1 MLFLMGASTGA
12 AFATSP
18 AGVDDVKIT
27 QQSETATGTVLDNTG
42 ETVIGASVVV
52 KGTTN
57 GVVTDIDGNFSLQNV
72 KKGAILQVSY
82 VGYKTQE
89 VTWNGKALT
98 ITLAEDTEMLE
109 EVVVV
114 GYGTQ
119 KKTNL
124 TGSVSMVDA
133 EVLEARPVQNVQQA
147 YLMLVR
153 VAFRSPIMMVFS
165 SIFAFRIYPKLA
177 MVFVIC
183 LPILLGGLL
192 FIIKITHPIFV
203 RVFKTYDRLNRTVQ
217 ENLRGIRVVKS
228 FIREDHETEK
238 FDETS
243 DSIRRDFTRAEKN
256 IAWNAPLMQGCSYIC
271 MILVSWLG
279 AKAIIASGNNPD
291 LGLTTGM
298 LMSLITYSMQIL
310 MSVMMISVIFV
321 MVIISR
327 ESANRIYEVLKE
339 ESDIRNV
346 EHPVTEVTDG
356 SIKFEHVTFRYSEKA
371 DKNVLNDVCIDIKSG
386 ETVGII
392 GGTGSS
398 KSTLVQMIPRLY
410 DVTEGSVLVGGVDV
424 REYDIET
431 LRDSVAMVLQ
441 KNVLFSGTVRENLL
455 WGNEHATQEEI
466 EHACDLAQASPFINE
481 MPEKY
486 ETYIEQGG
494 ANVSGGQKQRL
505 CIARALLKNPKVLIL
520 DDSTSAVDTK
530 TDALIRKA
538 FAEEIPDT
546 TKIIIAQRISSVM
559 EADKIIIL
567 DAGEIVA
574 MGNHEELM
582 ATSEIY
588 RETYESQM
596 EGGLSDE

>member
-1 MLFLMGASTGA
+1 MIKRLAKSIREYKLPSFLSALFVSLEVVMEVLIPFEMADMLDHGINAGNMDFVLQSGIKLVIYACLVILFGNLAGKAASTA
-12 AFATSP
+12 ACGF
-18 AGVDDVKIT
+18 GKNLRHDMYYNI
-27 QQSETATGTVLDNTG
+27 Q
-42 ETVIGASVVV
+42 
-52 KGTTN
+52 
-57 GVVTDIDGNFSLQNV
+57 NFSFSNIDKFSTSSL
-72 KKGAILQVSY
+72 
-82 VGYKTQE
+82 
-89 VTWNGKALT
+89 
-98 ITLAEDTEMLE
+98 ITRMTTD
-109 EVVVV
+109 
-114 GYGTQ
+114 
-119 KKTNL
+119 
-124 TGSVSMVDA
+124 
-133 EVLEARPVQNVQQA
+133 VQNVQQA

-153 VAFRSPIMMVFS
+153 TAFRSPIMMVFS
-165 SIFAFRIYPKLA
+165 TVFAFRIYPKLA
-177 MVFVIC
+177 LVFVAC
-183 LPILLGGLL
+183 LPVLMGGLYL
-192 FIIKITHPIFV
+192 IMTKTHPIFK

-228 FIREDHETEK
+228 FIREDHESEK

-243 DSIRRDFTRAEKN
+243 ESIRRDFTHAERN
-256 IAWNAPLMQGCSYIC
+256 IAWNAPLMQGCSYTC
-271 MILVSWLG
+271 MLLVSWLG

-291 LGLTTGM
+291 IGLTTGM

-321 MVIISR
+321 MITISR
-327 ESANRIYEVLKE
+327 ESAERICEVLNE
-339 ESDIRNV
+339 ESDLKNN
-346 EHPVTEVTDG
+346 EHPVFEIPDG
-356 SIKFEHVTFRYSEKA
+356 SVKFEHVTFRYSEKA
-371 DKNVLNDVCIDIKSG
+371 DKNVLDDICLEIKSG
-386 ETVGII
+386 ETIGIL

-410 DVTEGSVLVGGVDV
+410 DATEGSVLVGGKNV
-424 REYDIET
+424 REYDLKT

-505 CIARALLKNPKVLIL
+505 CIARALLKKPKVLIL

-574 MGNHEELM
+574 MGTHEELM

>member
-1 MLFLMGASTGA
+1 MLKRLAKCIREYKLPSFLSALFVSLEVVMEVLIPFEMADMLDHGINAGDMDFVIQSGIRLVIFASLVILFGNLAGRAASTA
-12 AFATSP
+12 ACGF
-18 AGVDDVKIT
+18 GKNLRHDMYYNI
-27 QQSETATGTVLDNTG
+27 Q
-42 ETVIGASVVV
+42 
-52 KGTTN
+52 
-57 GVVTDIDGNFSLQNV
+57 NFSFSNIDKFSTSSL
-72 KKGAILQVSY
+72 
-82 VGYKTQE
+82 
-89 VTWNGKALT
+89 
-98 ITLAEDTEMLE
+98 ITRMTTD
-109 EVVVV
+109 
-114 GYGTQ
+114 
-119 KKTNL
+119 
-124 TGSVSMVDA
+124 
-133 EVLEARPVQNVQQA
+133 VQNVQQA

-153 VAFRSPIMMVFS
+153 TAFRSPIMMVFS
-165 SIFAFRIYPKLA
+165 TVFAFRIYPKLA
-177 MVFVIC
+177 IVFVAC
-183 LPILLGGLL
+183 LPILMGGLY
-192 FIIKITHPIFV
+192 FIMTKTHPIFK

-228 FIREDHETEK
+228 FIREDHESEK

-243 DSIRRDFTRAEKN
+243 ESIRRDFTRAEQN
-256 IAWNAPLMQGCSYIC
+256 IAWNAPLMQSCSYAC
-271 MILVSWLG
+271 MLLVSWLG

-291 LGLTTGM
+291 IGLTTGM

-321 MVIISR
+321 MITISR
-327 ESANRIYEVLKE
+327 ESAERICEVLNE
-339 ESDIRNV
+339 ESNLKNN
-346 EHPVTEVTDG
+346 EHPVFEIPDG
-356 SIKFEHVTFRYSEKA
+356 SVKFEHVTFRYSEKA
-371 DKNVLNDVCIDIKSG
+371 DKNVLNDVCLEIKSG
-386 ETVGII
+386 ETVGIL

-410 DVTEGSVLVGGVDV
+410 DATEGSVLVGGKDV
-424 REYDIET
+424 REYDLEA

-466 EHACDLAQASPFINE
+466 EHACELAQAAPFINE

-505 CIARALLKNPKVLIL
+505 CIARALLKKPKILIL

-546 TKIIIAQRISSVM
+546 TKIIIAQRVASVM
-559 EADKIIIL
+559 DSDKIIIL
-567 DAGEIVA
+567 DAGKIVA
-574 MGNHEELM
+574 MGTHEELM
-582 ATSEIY
+582 ETSEIY

-596 EGGLSDE
+596 KGGLSDE

>member
-1 MLFLMGASTGA
+1 MIKRLAKCVREYKLPSFLSAFFVSLEVVMEVLIPFEMADMLDYGINAGNMDFVLRSGLKLIIYACLTILFGNLAGRAASTA
-12 AFATSP
+12 ACGF
-18 AGVDDVKIT
+18 GKNLRKDMYYNI
-27 QQSETATGTVLDNTG
+27 Q
-42 ETVIGASVVV
+42 
-52 KGTTN
+52 
-57 GVVTDIDGNFSLQNV
+57 NFSFSNIDKFSASSL
-72 KKGAILQVSY
+72 
-82 VGYKTQE
+82 
-89 VTWNGKALT
+89 
-98 ITLAEDTEMLE
+98 ITRMTTD
-109 EVVVV
+109 
-114 GYGTQ
+114 
-119 KKTNL
+119 
-124 TGSVSMVDA
+124 
-133 EVLEARPVQNVQQA
+133 VQNVQQA
-147 YLMLVR
+147 YLMLIR
-153 VAFRSPIMMVFS
+153 IAFRSPIMMVFS

-177 MVFVIC
+177 LVFVIC
-183 LPILLGGLL
+183 LPILLAGLL
-192 FIIKITHPIFV
+192 FIVKITHPIFV

-243 DSIRRDFTRAEKN
+243 ESIRSDFTHAEQN

-279 AKAIIASGNNPD
+279 AQAIIASGNNQA

-321 MVIISR
+321 MIIISR
-327 ESANRIYEVLKE
+327 ESANRIYEVLSE
-339 ESDIRNV
+339 ESDLKNRENPLYDV
-346 EHPVTEVTDG
+346 PDG
-356 SIKFEHVTFRYSEKA
+356 SIEFKNVTFRYSEKA
-371 DKNVLNDVCIDIKSG
+371 DKNVLNNVSVKIKSG
-386 ETVGII
+386 ETIGII

-410 DVTEGSVLVGGVDV
+410 DVTEGSVSVGGIDV
-424 REYDIET
+424 RDYDIET

-505 CIARALLKNPKVLIL
+505 CIARALLKKPKILIL

-546 TKIIIAQRISSVM
+546 TKIIIAQRIASVM

-582 ATSEIY
+582 ATNEIY

>member
-1 MLFLMGASTGA
+1 MLKRLAKCVREYKLPSFLSALFVSLEVVMEVLIPFEMADMLDHGINAGDMDFVIQSGIRLVIFASLVILFGNLAGRAASTA
-12 AFATSP
+12 ACGF
-18 AGVDDVKIT
+18 GKNLRHDMYYNI
-27 QQSETATGTVLDNTG
+27 Q
-42 ETVIGASVVV
+42 
-52 KGTTN
+52 
-57 GVVTDIDGNFSLQNV
+57 NFSFSNIDKFSTSSL
-72 KKGAILQVSY
+72 
-82 VGYKTQE
+82 
-89 VTWNGKALT
+89 
-98 ITLAEDTEMLE
+98 ITRMTTD
-109 EVVVV
+109 
-114 GYGTQ
+114 
-119 KKTNL
+119 
-124 TGSVSMVDA
+124 
-133 EVLEARPVQNVQQA
+133 VQNVQQA

-153 VAFRSPIMMVFS
+153 TAFRSPIMMVFS
-165 SIFAFRIYPKLA
+165 TVFAFRIYPKLA
-177 MVFVIC
+177 IVFVAC
-183 LPILLGGLL
+183 LPILMGGLY
-192 FIIKITHPIFV
+192 FIMTKTHPIFK

-228 FIREDHETEK
+228 FIREDHESEK

-243 DSIRRDFTRAEKN
+243 ESIRRDFTRAEQN
-256 IAWNAPLMQGCSYIC
+256 IAWNAPLMQSCSYAC
-271 MILVSWLG
+271 MLLVSWLG

-321 MVIISR
+321 MITISR
-327 ESANRIYEVLKE
+327 ESAERICEVLNE
-339 ESDIRNV
+339 ESNLKNN
-346 EHPVTEVTDG
+346 EHPVFEIPDG
-356 SIKFEHVTFRYSEKA
+356 SVRFQHVTFRYSEKA
-371 DKNVLNDVCIDIKSG
+371 DKNVLDDVCLEIKSG
-386 ETVGII
+386 ETVGIL

-410 DVTEGSVLVGGVDV
+410 DATEGSVLVGGKDV
-424 REYDIET
+424 LEYDLEA

-466 EHACDLAQASPFINE
+466 EHACELAQAAPFINE

-494 ANVSGGQKQRL
+494 ANISGGQKQRL
-505 CIARALLKNPKVLIL
+505 CIARALLKKPKILIL

-546 TKIIIAQRISSVM
+546 TKIIIAQRVASVM
-559 EADKIIIL
+559 DSDKIIIL
-567 DAGEIVA
+567 DAGKIVA
-574 MGNHEELM
+574 MGTHEELM
-582 ATSEIY
+582 ETSEIY

-596 EGGLSDE
+596 KGGLSDE

>member
-1 MLFLMGASTGA
+1 MLKRLAKCIREYKLPSFLSALFVSLEVVMEVLIPFEMADMLDHGINAGDMDFVIQSGIRLVIFASLVILFGNLAGRAASTA
-12 AFATSP
+12 ACGF
-18 AGVDDVKIT
+18 GKNLRHDMYYNI
-27 QQSETATGTVLDNTG
+27 Q
-42 ETVIGASVVV
+42 
-52 KGTTN
+52 
-57 GVVTDIDGNFSLQNV
+57 NFSFSNIDKFSTSSL
-72 KKGAILQVSY
+72 
-82 VGYKTQE
+82 
-89 VTWNGKALT
+89 
-98 ITLAEDTEMLE
+98 ITRMTTD
-109 EVVVV
+109 
-114 GYGTQ
+114 
-119 KKTNL
+119 
-124 TGSVSMVDA
+124 
-133 EVLEARPVQNVQQA
+133 VQNVQQA

-153 VAFRSPIMMVFS
+153 TAFRSPIMMVFS
-165 SIFAFRIYPKLA
+165 TVFAFRIYPKLA
-177 MVFVIC
+177 IVFVAC
-183 LPILLGGLL
+183 LPILMGGLY
-192 FIIKITHPIFV
+192 FIMTKTHPIFK

-228 FIREDHETEK
+228 FIREDHESEK

-243 DSIRRDFTRAEKN
+243 ESIRRDFTRAEQN
-256 IAWNAPLMQGCSYIC
+256 IAWNAPLMQSCSYAC
-271 MILVSWLG
+271 MLLVSWLG

-321 MVIISR
+321 MITISR
-327 ESANRIYEVLKE
+327 ESAERICEVLNE
-339 ESDIRNV
+339 ESDLKNN
-346 EHPVTEVTDG
+346 EHPVFEIPDG
-356 SIKFEHVTFRYSEKA
+356 SVKFEHVTFRYSEKA
-371 DKNVLNDVCIDIKSG
+371 DKNVLDDVCLEIKSG
-386 ETVGII
+386 ETVGIL

-410 DVTEGSVLVGGVDV
+410 DATEGSVLVGGKDV
-424 REYDIET
+424 REYDLEA

-455 WGNEHATQEEI
+455 WGNEHATQEEL
-466 EHACDLAQASPFINE
+466 EHACELAQAAPFINE

-486 ETYIEQGG
+486 ETHIEQGG

-505 CIARALLKNPKVLIL
+505 CIARALLKKPKILIL

-546 TKIIIAQRISSVM
+546 TKIIIAQRVSSVM

-567 DAGEIVA
+567 DAGKIVA
-574 MGNHEELM
+574 MGTHEELLE
-582 ATSEIY
+582 TSEIY

-596 EGGLSDE
+596 KGGLSDE

>member
-1 MLFLMGASTGA
+1 MLKRLAKCIREYKLPSFLSALFVSLEVVMEVLIPFEMADMLDHGINAGDMDFVIQSGIRLVIFASLVILFGNLAGRAASTA
-12 AFATSP
+12 ACGF
-18 AGVDDVKIT
+18 GKNLRHDMYYNI
-27 QQSETATGTVLDNTG
+27 Q
-42 ETVIGASVVV
+42 
-52 KGTTN
+52 
-57 GVVTDIDGNFSLQNV
+57 NFSFSNIDKFSTSSL
-72 KKGAILQVSY
+72 
-82 VGYKTQE
+82 
-89 VTWNGKALT
+89 
-98 ITLAEDTEMLE
+98 ITRMTTD
-109 EVVVV
+109 
-114 GYGTQ
+114 
-119 KKTNL
+119 
-124 TGSVSMVDA
+124 
-133 EVLEARPVQNVQQA
+133 VQNVQQA

-153 VAFRSPIMMVFS
+153 TAFRSPIMMVFS
-165 SIFAFRIYPKLA
+165 TVFAFRIYPKLA
-177 MVFVIC
+177 IVFVAC
-183 LPILLGGLL
+183 LPILMGGLY
-192 FIIKITHPIFV
+192 FIMTKTHPIFK

-228 FIREDHETEK
+228 FIREDHESEK

-243 DSIRRDFTRAEKN
+243 ESIRKDFTRAEQN
-256 IAWNAPLMQGCSYIC
+256 IAWNAPLMQSCSYAC
-271 MILVSWLG
+271 MLLVSWLG

-321 MVIISR
+321 MITISR
-327 ESANRIYEVLKE
+327 ESAERICEVLNE
-339 ESDIRNV
+339 ESNLKNN
-346 EHPVTEVTDG
+346 EHPVFEIPDG
-356 SIKFEHVTFRYSEKA
+356 SVKFEHVTFRYSEKA
-371 DKNVLNDVCIDIKSG
+371 DKNVLDDVCLEIKSG
-386 ETVGII
+386 ETVGIL

-410 DVTEGSVLVGGVDV
+410 DTTEGSVLVGGKDV
-424 REYDIET
+424 REYDLEA

-466 EHACDLAQASPFINE
+466 EHACELAQAAPFINE

-505 CIARALLKNPKVLIL
+505 CIARALLKKPKILIL

-546 TKIIIAQRISSVM
+546 TKIIIAQRVASVM
-559 EADKIIIL
+559 DSDKIIIL
-567 DAGEIVA
+567 DAGKIVA
-574 MGNHEELM
+574 MGTHEELM
-582 ATSEIY
+582 ETSEIY

-596 EGGLSDE
+596 KGGLSDE

>member
-1 MLFLMGASTGA
+1 MLKRLAQCVREYKLPSFLSAFFVSLEVVMEVLIPFEMADMLDFGINAGNMEFVIQSGIRLMIYACLTILFGNLAGRAASTA
-12 AFATSP
+12 ACGF
-18 AGVDDVKIT
+18 GKNLRKDMYYNI
-27 QQSETATGTVLDNTG
+27 Q
-42 ETVIGASVVV
+42 
-52 KGTTN
+52 
-57 GVVTDIDGNFSLQNV
+57 NFSFSNIDKFSASSL
-72 KKGAILQVSY
+72 
-82 VGYKTQE
+82 
-89 VTWNGKALT
+89 
-98 ITLAEDTEMLE
+98 ITRMTTD
-109 EVVVV
+109 
-114 GYGTQ
+114 
-119 KKTNL
+119 
-124 TGSVSMVDA
+124 
-133 EVLEARPVQNVQQA
+133 VQNVQQA

-183 LPILLGGLL
+183 LPVLLAGLL
-192 FIIKITHPIFV
+192 FIIKKTHPIFV

-228 FIREDHETEK
+228 FIREDKEIEK

-243 DSIRRDFTRAEKN
+243 DSIRSDFTRAEKN
-256 IAWNAPLMQGCSYIC
+256 IAWNAPLMQGCSYTC
-271 MILVSWLG
+271 MLLVAWLG
-279 AKAIIASGNNPD
+279 ANAIIASGNNPE

-327 ESANRIYEVLKE
+327 ESANRIYEVLSE
-339 ESDIRNV
+339 ESDLKNG
-346 EHPVTEVTDG
+346 ENPVSEVPDG
-356 SIKFEHVTFRYSEKA
+356 SIEFKNVTFRYSEKA
-371 DKNVLNDVCIDIKSG
+371 DKNVLSNVSVKIKSG
-386 ETVGII
+386 ETIGII

-398 KSTLVQMIPRLY
+398 KSTFVQMIPRLY
-410 DVTEGSVLVGGVDV
+410 DATEGFVSVGGIDV
-424 REYDIET
+424 RDYDLET

-441 KNVLFSGTVRENLL
+441 KNVLFSGTIRENLL
-455 WGNEHATQEEI
+455 WGNENATQEEI

-505 CIARALLKNPKVLIL
+505 CIARALLKKPKVLIL

-546 TKIIIAQRISSVM
+546 TKIIIAQRIASVM
-559 EADKIIIL
+559 DADKIIIL

-574 MGNHEELM
+574 MGTHEELLE
-582 ATSEIY
+582 TSEIY

-596 EGGLSDE
+596 KGGLSDE

>member
-1 MLFLMGASTGA
+1 MHGRRLILKSRLLFHI
-12 AFATSP
+12 
-18 AGVDDVKIT
+18 V
-27 QQSETATGTVLDNTG
+27 
-42 ETVIGASVVV
+42 
-52 KGTTN
+52 
-57 GVVTDIDGNFSLQNV
+57 
-72 KKGAILQVSY
+72 
-82 VGYKTQE
+82 
-89 VTWNGKALT
+89 
-98 ITLAEDTEMLE
+98 
-109 EVVVV
+109 
-114 GYGTQ
+114 
-119 KKTNL
+119 
-124 TGSVSMVDA
+124 
-133 EVLEARPVQNVQQA
+133 
-147 YLMLVR
+147 
-153 VAFRSPIMMVFS
+153 
-165 SIFAFRIYPKLA
+165 
-177 MVFVIC
+177 
-183 LPILLGGLL
+183 GLL
-192 FIIKITHPIFV
+192 FPARCHGCDRIIQRDVFLCDDCLKKAERLENPCTGCGKPVGECECGRNNFKLNITAPFAYTGSIVAAIHRFKFRCLPLLLAGLIFIIKKTHPIFV
-203 RVFKTYDRLNRTVQ
+203 KVFKTYDRLNRTVQ

-228 FIREDHETEK
+228 FIREDHEAEK

-256 IAWNAPLMQGCSYIC
+256 IAWNAPLMQGCSYAC
-271 MILVSWLG
+271 MLIVSWLG
-279 AKAIIASGNNPD
+279 AQAIIASGNNQE

-321 MVIISR
+321 MIIISR
-327 ESANRIYEVLKE
+327 ESANRIYEVLNE
-339 ESDIRNV
+339 ESNLKNN
-346 EHPVTEVTDG
+346 EHPVFEIPDG
-356 SIKFEHVTFRYSEKA
+356 SIKFEHVNFRYSEKA
-371 DKNVLNDVCIDIKSG
+371 DKNVLSDICLDIKSG

-410 DVTEGSVLVGGVDV
+410 DVTEGSVLVGGKDV
-424 REYDIET
+424 REYDLKS

-441 KNVLFSGTVRENLL
+441 KNVLFSGSVKENLL
-455 WGNEHATQEEI
+455 WGNEHATMEEI

-486 ETYIEQGG
+486 DTHIEQGG

-505 CIARALLKNPKVLIL
+505 CIARALLKKPKILIL

-559 EADKIIIL
+559 DADKIIIL

-574 MGNHEELM
+574 MGTHEELM
-582 ATSEIY
+582 ETSEIY

>member
-1 MLFLMGASTGA
+1 MIKRLAKCVREYKLPSFLSALFVSLEVVMEVLIPFEMADMLDYGINAGNMDFVIKSGIRLMIFACLTILFGNLAGRAASTA
-12 AFATSP
+12 ACGF
-18 AGVDDVKIT
+18 GKNLRHDMYYNI
-27 QQSETATGTVLDNTG
+27 Q
-42 ETVIGASVVV
+42 
-52 KGTTN
+52 
-57 GVVTDIDGNFSLQNV
+57 NFSFSNIDKFSTASL
-72 KKGAILQVSY
+72 
-82 VGYKTQE
+82 
-89 VTWNGKALT
+89 
-98 ITLAEDTEMLE
+98 ITRMTTD
-109 EVVVV
+109 
-114 GYGTQ
+114 
-119 KKTNL
+119 
-124 TGSVSMVDA
+124 
-133 EVLEARPVQNVQQA
+133 VQNVQQA

-153 VAFRSPIMMVFS
+153 IAFRSPIMMIFS
-165 SIFAFRIYPKLA
+165 AVFAFRIYPKLA
-177 MVFVIC
+177 LVFVAC
-183 LPILLGGLL
+183 LPVLMAGLI
-192 FIIKITHPIFV
+192 FIIKKTHPIFV
-203 RVFKTYDRLNRTVQ
+203 KVFKTYDRLNRTVQ

-256 IAWNAPLMQGCSYIC
+256 IAWNAPLMQSCSYTC
-271 MILVSWLG
+271 MLLVSWLG
-279 AKAIIASGNNPD
+279 ANAIIASGNNPD

-310 MSVMMISVIFV
+310 MSVMMLSFIFV
-321 MVIISR
+321 MIIISR
-327 ESANRIYEVLKE
+327 ESANRICEVLKE
-339 ESDIRNV
+339 ESDIKNV
-346 EHPVTEVTDG
+346 EHPVSEVKDG
-356 SIKFEHVTFRYSEKA
+356 SISFEHVTFRYSEKA
-371 DKNVLNDVCIDIKSG
+371 DKNVLDDICISIKSG

-410 DVTEGSVLVGGVDV
+410 DVTEGSVSVGGVDV

-505 CIARALLKNPKVLIL
+505 CIARALLKKPKVLIL

-546 TKIIIAQRISSVM
+546 TKIIIAQRIASVM
-559 EADKIIIL
+559 DADKIIIL
-567 DAGEIVA
+567 DAGKIVA
-574 MGNHEELM
+574 MGTHEELIE
-582 ATSEIY
+582 TSEIY

-596 EGGLSDE
+596 KGGLSDE

>member
-1 MLFLMGASTGA
+1 MLKRLAKCVREYKLPSFLSALFVSLEVVMEVLMPFEMADMLDLGINAGNMDFVLQSGIRLIIYACLTILFGNLAGRAASTA
-12 AFATSP
+12 ACGF
-18 AGVDDVKIT
+18 GKNLRQDMYYNI
-27 QQSETATGTVLDNTG
+27 Q
-42 ETVIGASVVV
+42 
-52 KGTTN
+52 
-57 GVVTDIDGNFSLQNV
+57 NFSFSNIDKFSTSSL
-72 KKGAILQVSY
+72 
-82 VGYKTQE
+82 
-89 VTWNGKALT
+89 
-98 ITLAEDTEMLE
+98 ITRMTTD
-109 EVVVV
+109 
-114 GYGTQ
+114 
-119 KKTNL
+119 
-124 TGSVSMVDA
+124 
-133 EVLEARPVQNVQQA
+133 VQNVQQA

-183 LPILLGGLL
+183 LPLLLGGLL

-346 EHPVTEVTDG
+346 EHPVTEVPDG

-371 DKNVLNDVCIDIKSG
+371 DKNVLSDVCIDIKSG

-505 CIARALLKNPKVLIL
+505 CIARALLKKPKVLIL

-574 MGNHEELM
+574 MGTHEELM

>member
-1 MLFLMGASTGA
+1 MIKRLAKSIREYKLPSFLSALFVSLEVVMEVLIPFEMADMLDHGINAGNMDFVLQSGIKLVIYACLVILFGNLAGKAASTA
-12 AFATSP
+12 ACGF
-18 AGVDDVKIT
+18 GKNLRHDMYYNI
-27 QQSETATGTVLDNTG
+27 Q
-42 ETVIGASVVV
+42 
-52 KGTTN
+52 
-57 GVVTDIDGNFSLQNV
+57 NFSFSNIDKFSTSSL
-72 KKGAILQVSY
+72 
-82 VGYKTQE
+82 
-89 VTWNGKALT
+89 
-98 ITLAEDTEMLE
+98 ITRMTTD
-109 EVVVV
+109 
-114 GYGTQ
+114 
-119 KKTNL
+119 
-124 TGSVSMVDA
+124 
-133 EVLEARPVQNVQQA
+133 VQNVQQA

-153 VAFRSPIMMVFS
+153 TAFRSPIMMVFS
-165 SIFAFRIYPKLA
+165 TVFAFRIYPKLA
-177 MVFVIC
+177 LVFVAC
-183 LPILLGGLL
+183 LPVLMGGLYL
-192 FIIKITHPIFV
+192 IMTKTHPIFK

-228 FIREDHETEK
+228 FIREDHESEK

-243 DSIRRDFTRAEKN
+243 ESIRRDFTHAERN
-256 IAWNAPLMQGCSYIC
+256 IAWNAPLMQGCSYTC
-271 MILVSWLG
+271 MLLVSWLG

-321 MVIISR
+321 MITISR
-327 ESANRIYEVLKE
+327 ESAERICEVLNE
-339 ESDIRNV
+339 ESDLKNN
-346 EHPVTEVTDG
+346 EHPVFEIPDG
-356 SIKFEHVTFRYSEKA
+356 SVKFEHVTFRYSEKA
-371 DKNVLNDVCIDIKSG
+371 DKNVLDDVCLEIKSG
-386 ETVGII
+386 ETIGIL

-410 DVTEGSVLVGGVDV
+410 DATEGSVLVGGKNV
-424 REYDIET
+424 REYDLKT

-455 WGNEHATQEEI
+455 WGNENATQEEI
-466 EHACDLAQASPFINE
+466 EHACELAQAAPFINE

-505 CIARALLKNPKVLIL
+505 CIARAILKKPKVLIL

-530 TDALIRKA
+530 NDALIRKA

-546 TKIIIAQRISSVM
+546 TKIIIAQRVSSVM

-567 DAGEIVA
+567 DAGKIVA
-574 MGNHEELM
+574 MGTHEELLE
-582 ATSEIY
+582 TSEIY

-596 EGGLSDE
+596 KGGLSDE

>member
-1 MLFLMGASTGA
+1 MIKRLAKCIREYKLPSFLSALFVSLEVVMEVLIPFEMADMLDHGINAGDMDFVIQSGIRLVIFASLVILFGNLAGRAASTA
-12 AFATSP
+12 ACGF
-18 AGVDDVKIT
+18 GKNLRHDMYYNI
-27 QQSETATGTVLDNTG
+27 Q
-42 ETVIGASVVV
+42 
-52 KGTTN
+52 
-57 GVVTDIDGNFSLQNV
+57 NFSFSNIDKFSTSSL
-72 KKGAILQVSY
+72 
-82 VGYKTQE
+82 
-89 VTWNGKALT
+89 
-98 ITLAEDTEMLE
+98 ITRMTTD
-109 EVVVV
+109 
-114 GYGTQ
+114 
-119 KKTNL
+119 
-124 TGSVSMVDA
+124 
-133 EVLEARPVQNVQQA
+133 VQNVQQA

-153 VAFRSPIMMVFS
+153 TAFRSPIMMVFS
-165 SIFAFRIYPKLA
+165 TVFAFRIYPKLA
-177 MVFVIC
+177 IVFVAC
-183 LPILLGGLL
+183 LPILMGGLY
-192 FIIKITHPIFV
+192 FIMTKTHPIFK

-228 FIREDHETEK
+228 FIREDHESEK

-243 DSIRRDFTRAEKN
+243 ESIRRDFTRAEQN
-256 IAWNAPLMQGCSYIC
+256 IAWNAPLMQSCSYAC
-271 MILVSWLG
+271 MLLVSWLG
-279 AKAIIASGNNPD
+279 AKAIIASGNNQA

-321 MVIISR
+321 MIIISR
-327 ESANRIYEVLKE
+327 ESANRIYEVLNE
-339 ESDIRNV
+339 ESDLKNN
-346 EHPVTEVTDG
+346 EHPVFEIPDG
-356 SIKFEHVTFRYSEKA
+356 SIKFEHVNFRYSEKA
-371 DKNVLNDVCIDIKSG
+371 DKNVLSDVCLDIKSG

-410 DVTEGSVLVGGVDV
+410 DVTEGSVLVGGKDV
-424 REYDIET
+424 REYDLKS

-441 KNVLFSGTVRENLL
+441 KNVLFSGSVKENLL
-455 WGNEHATQEEI
+455 WGNEHATMEEI

-486 ETYIEQGG
+486 DTHIEQGG

-505 CIARALLKNPKVLIL
+505 CIARALLKKPKILIL

-559 EADKIIIL
+559 DADKIIIL

-574 MGNHEELM
+574 MGTHEELM
-582 ATSEIY
+582 ETSEIY

>member
-1 MLFLMGASTGA
+1 MLKRLAKCIREYKLPSFLSALFVSLEVVMEVLIPFEMADMLDHGINAGDMDFVIQSGIRLVIFASLVILFGNLAGRAASTA
-12 AFATSP
+12 ACGF
-18 AGVDDVKIT
+18 GKNLRHDMYYNI
-27 QQSETATGTVLDNTG
+27 Q
-42 ETVIGASVVV
+42 
-52 KGTTN
+52 
-57 GVVTDIDGNFSLQNV
+57 NFSFSNIDKFSTSSL
-72 KKGAILQVSY
+72 
-82 VGYKTQE
+82 
-89 VTWNGKALT
+89 
-98 ITLAEDTEMLE
+98 ITRMTTD
-109 EVVVV
+109 
-114 GYGTQ
+114 
-119 KKTNL
+119 
-124 TGSVSMVDA
+124 
-133 EVLEARPVQNVQQA
+133 VQNVQQA

-153 VAFRSPIMMVFS
+153 TAFRSPIMMVFS
-165 SIFAFRIYPKLA
+165 TVFAFRIYPKLA
-177 MVFVIC
+177 IVFVAC
-183 LPILLGGLL
+183 LPILMGGLY
-192 FIIKITHPIFV
+192 FIMTKTHPIFK

-228 FIREDHETEK
+228 FIREDHESEK

-243 DSIRRDFTRAEKN
+243 ESIRRDFTRAEQN
-256 IAWNAPLMQGCSYIC
+256 IAWNAPLMQSCSYAC
-271 MILVSWLG
+271 MLLVSWLG

-321 MVIISR
+321 MITISR
-327 ESANRIYEVLKE
+327 ESAERICEVLNE
-339 ESDIRNV
+339 ESNLKNN
-346 EHPVTEVTDG
+346 EHPVFEIPDG
-356 SIKFEHVTFRYSEKA
+356 SVKFEHVTFRYSEKA
-371 DKNVLNDVCIDIKSG
+371 DKNVLNDICLEIKSG
-386 ETVGII
+386 ETVGIL

-398 KSTLVQMIPRLY
+398 KSTLVQMSPRLY
-410 DVTEGSVLVGGVDV
+410 DATEGSVLVGGKDV
-424 REYDIET
+424 REYDLEA

-466 EHACDLAQASPFINE
+466 EHACELAQAAPFINE

-505 CIARALLKNPKVLIL
+505 CIARALLKKPKILIL

-546 TKIIIAQRISSVM
+546 TKIIIAQRVASVM
-559 EADKIIIL
+559 DSDKIIIL
-567 DAGEIVA
+567 DAGKIVA
-574 MGNHEELM
+574 MGTHEELM
-582 ATSEIY
+582 ETSEIY

-596 EGGLSDE
+596 KGGLSDE

>member
-1 MLFLMGASTGA
+1 MIKRLAKCVREYKLPSFLSALFVSLEVVMEVLIPFEMADMLDYGINAGNMDFVIKSGIRLMIFACLTILFGNLAGRAASTA
-12 AFATSP
+12 ACGF
-18 AGVDDVKIT
+18 GKNLRHDMYYNI
-27 QQSETATGTVLDNTG
+27 Q
-42 ETVIGASVVV
+42 
-52 KGTTN
+52 
-57 GVVTDIDGNFSLQNV
+57 NFSFSNIDKFSTASL
-72 KKGAILQVSY
+72 
-82 VGYKTQE
+82 
-89 VTWNGKALT
+89 
-98 ITLAEDTEMLE
+98 ITRMTTD
-109 EVVVV
+109 
-114 GYGTQ
+114 
-119 KKTNL
+119 
-124 TGSVSMVDA
+124 
-133 EVLEARPVQNVQQA
+133 VQNVQQA

-153 VAFRSPIMMVFS
+153 IAFRSPIMMIFS
-165 SIFAFRIYPKLA
+165 AVFAFRIYPKLA
-177 MVFVIC
+177 LVFVAC
-183 LPILLGGLL
+183 LPVLMAGLI
-192 FIIKITHPIFV
+192 FIIKKTHPIFV
-203 RVFKTYDRLNRTVQ
+203 KVFKTYDRLNRTVQ

-256 IAWNAPLMQGCSYIC
+256 IAWNAPLMQSCSYTC
-271 MILVSWLG
+271 MLLVSWLG
-279 AKAIIASGNNPD
+279 ANAIIASGNNPD

-310 MSVMMISVIFV
+310 MSVMMLSFIFV
-321 MVIISR
+321 MIIISR
-327 ESANRIYEVLKE
+327 ESANRICEVLKE
-339 ESDIRNV
+339 ESDIKNV
-346 EHPVTEVTDG
+346 EHPVSEVKDG
-356 SIKFEHVTFRYSEKA
+356 SISFEHVTFRYSEKA
-371 DKNVLNDVCIDIKSG
+371 DKNVLDDICISIKSG

-410 DVTEGSVLVGGVDV
+410 DVTEGSVSVGGVDV

-505 CIARALLKNPKVLIL
+505 CIARALLKKPKVLIL

-546 TKIIIAQRISSVM
+546 TKIIIAQRIASVM
-559 EADKIIIL
+559 DADKIIIL
-567 DAGEIVA
+567 DAGKIVA
-574 MGNHEELM
+574 MGTHEELLE
-582 ATSEIY
+582 TSEIY

-596 EGGLSDE
+596 KGGLSDE

>member
-1 MLFLMGASTGA
+1 MIKRLAKSIREYKLPSFLSALFVSLEVVMEVLIPFEMADMLDHGINAGNMDFVLQSGIKLVIYACLVILFGNLAGKAASTA
-12 AFATSP
+12 ACGF
-18 AGVDDVKIT
+18 GKNLRHDMYYNI
-27 QQSETATGTVLDNTG
+27 Q
-42 ETVIGASVVV
+42 
-52 KGTTN
+52 
-57 GVVTDIDGNFSLQNV
+57 NFSFSNIDKFSTSSL
-72 KKGAILQVSY
+72 
-82 VGYKTQE
+82 
-89 VTWNGKALT
+89 
-98 ITLAEDTEMLE
+98 ITRMTTD
-109 EVVVV
+109 
-114 GYGTQ
+114 
-119 KKTNL
+119 
-124 TGSVSMVDA
+124 
-133 EVLEARPVQNVQQA
+133 VQNVQQA

-153 VAFRSPIMMVFS
+153 TAFRSPIMMVFS
-165 SIFAFRIYPKLA
+165 TVFAFRIYPKLA
-177 MVFVIC
+177 LVFVAC
-183 LPILLGGLL
+183 LPVLMGGLYL
-192 FIIKITHPIFV
+192 IMTKTHPIFK

-228 FIREDHETEK
+228 FIREDHESEK

-243 DSIRRDFTRAEKN
+243 ESIRRDFTHAERN
-256 IAWNAPLMQGCSYIC
+256 IAWNAPLMQGCSYTC
-271 MILVSWLG
+271 MLLVSWLG

-310 MSVMMISVIFV
+310 MSVMMLSFIFV
-321 MVIISR
+321 MITISR
-327 ESANRIYEVLKE
+327 ESAERICEVLGE
-339 ESDIRNV
+339 ESDLKNNADPIFNV
-346 EHPVTEVTDG
+346 PDG
-356 SIKFEHVTFRYSEKA
+356 SVKFEHVTFRYSEKA
-371 DKNVLNDVCIDIKSG
+371 DKNVLDDVCLEIKSG
-386 ETVGII
+386 ETIGIL

-410 DVTEGSVLVGGVDV
+410 DATEGSVLVGGKNV
-424 REYDIET
+424 REYDLKT

-455 WGNEHATQEEI
+455 WGNENATQEEI
-466 EHACDLAQASPFINE
+466 EHACELAQAAPFINE

-505 CIARALLKNPKVLIL
+505 CIARALLKKPMVLIL

-546 TKIIIAQRISSVM
+546 TKIIIAQRVSSVM

-567 DAGEIVA
+567 DAGKIVA
-574 MGNHEELM
+574 MGTHEELLE
-582 ATSEIY
+582 TSEIY

-596 EGGLSDE
+596 KGGLSDE